1 MATFER
7 YFLKEKELHKEI
19 KGHYYTLRNEEKVCD
34 MLLDEFGV
42 VGKHRHII
50 NGHVPVKTIQG
61 ENPIKANGKMMVIDG
76 GFSRAYHSETGIAG
90 YTLVYHSRGFQLVQH
105 EPFTSMQKAIEEGQ
119 DIESSTQI
127 GELSSQRM
135 MVKDTDKGREL
146 VTQIN
151 DLKKLLLAYR
161 MGLIKE
167 KAL

>member
-1 MATFER
+1 MCGIYGAGKDSPAFDKNKMATFER

-76 GFSRAYHSETGIAG
+76 GFSRAYLRDGIAG
-90 YTLVYHSRGFQLVQH
+90 IPWSISRRLPASPAGTFH
-105 EPFTSMQKAIEEGQ
+105 IHA
-119 DIESSTQI
+119 ESDRRRT
-127 GELSSQRM
+127 G
-135 MVKDTDKGREL
+135 
-146 VTQIN
+146 
-151 DLKKLLLAYR
+151 Y
-161 MGLIKE
+161 
-167 KAL
+167 